1 MSATLRQRAAIAFGS
16 LFAAWHSTV
25 LVLAAMPD
33 SYLSSQ
39 VYPLVRPYAEF
50 LHLDGGWAFFA
61 PDPTAGRALRYRIE
75 DAHGRHTDLLF
86 SEAVPR
92 SDPAYLRF
100 TTLASSVDSDSPAL
114 MNSVGQM
121 LCRTHTAQHPVRIV
135 FTVVKQ
141 LRMTPEQHAEG
152 LRPLDPSLVEL
163 VEMPP
168 VTCQL
173 TPVPA

>member
-1 MSATLRQRAAIAFGS
+1 VSATLRRRAAIALGS
-16 LFAAWHSTV
+16 LFAVWHSMV

-39 VYPLVRPYAEF
+39 VYPFVRPYAEF

-61 PDPTAGRALRYRIE
+61 PDPTAGRALRYRLE
-75 DAHGRHTDLLF
+75 DAQGRRTQMLF

-100 TTLASSVDSDSPAL
+100 TTLASSVDGDSPAL
-114 MNSVGQM
+114 MNSVAQM
-121 LCRTHTAQHPVRIV
+121 LCRKHTAQHPVRIV

-152 LRPLDPSLVEL
+152 LRPLDSSLVEL

-168 VTCQL
+168 VTCQP